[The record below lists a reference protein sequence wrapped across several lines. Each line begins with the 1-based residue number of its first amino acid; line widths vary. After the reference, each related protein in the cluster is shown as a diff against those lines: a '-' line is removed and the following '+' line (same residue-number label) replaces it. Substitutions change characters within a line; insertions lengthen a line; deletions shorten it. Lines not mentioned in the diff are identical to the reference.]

1 MTSGGQSQKEVPMPK
16 SVIICNGGEPHN
28 LFPTFILGSAAAA
41 MGDEVILFFTPSGAP
56 ALVKGELEE
65 TEAKGMPEMGE
76 LVRSFRSLG
85 GRILVCD
92 LCLEAKDLQEEDLR
106 DGIEIVG
113 VTTFLADTHD
123 ATRTFSF

>member
-1 MTSGGQSQKEVPMPK
+1 MPK
-16 SVIICNGGEPHN
+16 TAIICNGCEPHN

-41 MGDEVILFFTPSGAP
+41 MGEEVILFFTPGGAP
-56 ALVKGELEE
+56 ALVKGELEKM
-65 TEAKGMPEMGE
+65 EAKGMPEMKE
-76 LVRSFRSLG
+76 LVRSFQSLG

-92 LCLEAKDLQEEDLR
+92 LCLEAKDLQEEELR

-113 VTTFLADTHD
+113 VTLFLADTKD